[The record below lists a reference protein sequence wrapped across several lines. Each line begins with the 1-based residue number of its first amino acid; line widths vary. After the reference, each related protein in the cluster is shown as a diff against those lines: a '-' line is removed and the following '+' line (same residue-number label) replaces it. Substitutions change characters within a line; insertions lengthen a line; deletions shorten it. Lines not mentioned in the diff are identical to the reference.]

1 MRKYLLIPAAL
12 VLAGCGTVEAEPEP
26 EQSPVVVEDTFT
38 PPAVESSATPGP
50 LSSSPEPT
58 DAPKLLDTAGQ
69 VFSLAEIDPAIAQAH
84 GFLPTDYYPL
94 VYDPTTYCSV
104 EDTTVCGTSEELWL
118 AFEEDFDQWVED
130 GGMEPEGEGQ

>member
-12 VLAGCGTVEAEPEP
+12 ILAGCGTSTPPEPEP
-26 EQSPVVVEDTFT
+26 SPAVVEDTFT

-58 DAPKLLDTAGQ
+58 DAPKLLDTQGQ
-69 VFSLAEIDPAIAQAH
+69 VFSLKEIDPAIAQAH

-94 VYDPTTYCSV
+94 TYDPTTYCSV
-104 EDTTVCGTSEELWL
+104 EDITVCGTSEELWV
-118 AFEEDFDQWVED
+118 AFEEDFDQWVAD
-130 GGMEPEGEGQ
+130 GGMEPQ

>member
-12 VLAGCGTVEAEPEP
+12 ILAGCGTSGPAPEPEP
-26 EQSPVVVEDTFT
+26 SPVVVEDTFT
-38 PPAVESSATPGP
+38 PPPVESSATPGP

-69 VFSLAEIDPAIAQAH
+69 VFSLKEIDPAIAQAH
-84 GFLPTDYYPL
+84 GFLATDYYPL

-104 EDTTVCGTSEELWL
+104 EDLTVCGTSEELWL

-130 GGMEPEGEGQ
+130 GGMEPQ

>member
-12 VLAGCGTVEAEPEP
+12 VLAGCGTSDPAPEP
-26 EQSPVVVEDTFT
+26 GPSPVVVEDTFT

-84 GFLPTDYYPL
+84 GFLATDYYPL

-104 EDTTVCGTSEELWL
+104 EDITVCGTSEELWL

-130 GGMEPEGEGQ
+130 GGMEPQ